1 MSKVSTFAP
10 FLAAGAAFATI
21 GVLLLKIKGLEE
33 RLEAATEDKNK
44 PACIEATQ
52 ETDSVPATRDGPSGD
67 GVAPASLAPAA
78 AKNQVKPAQ
87 GKVQPLK
94 HKHTVGLLPTN
105 ANGSRG
111 QAGGDS
117 GPPVF
122 TMEQIGTILSPFPH
136 RAGTPRQG
144 IMCSIATIRSYW
156 CFIAKQRLRCPL
168 VMFYR

>member
-1 MSKVSTFAP
+1 MSKASTFAP
-10 FLAAGAAFATI
+10 FLAAGAACATI

-44 PACIEATQ
+44 PACIEATL
-52 ETDSVPATRDGPSGD
+52 ETDSVPAMQDDPLGN
-67 GVAPASLAPAA
+67 GVASTSLAPAA
-78 AKNQVKPAQ
+78 AKNLAKPAQ

-105 ANGSRG
+105 AYGGRG
-111 QAGGDS
+111 QAGGES

-122 TMEQIGTILSPFPH
+122 AMEQIGTILSPFPH

-144 IMCSIATIRSYW
+144 NVYYIAT
-156 CFIAKQRLRCPL
+156 KELL
-168 VMFYR
+168 VLHRQ